1 MEVRVLLV
9 DNDEASC
16 KAIVSVLKTEGWV
29 IETVAEA
36 HAALEKLREGPWHL
50 AIASLSVAP
59 FGSPL
64 FESLQALH
72 EAEAPLRVLFL
83 VPVMSGP
90 EVDARLEQLG
100 LPHTNK
106 PIRMDDLLEQIGDLL
121 LRAGAIH
128 HKLRLVRELAV
139 APPRH
144 IEADRAA
151 EPRGGMFA
159 ARKAYEA
166 YTEEELKAFEEEE
179 EKKRKAAHEGDK
191 TPE

>member
-1 MEVRVLLV
+1 VEVRVLLV
-9 DNDEASC
+9 DDDEASRR
-16 KAIVSVLKTEGWV
+16 AIVSVLKTEGWV
-29 IETVAEA
+29 IEPVGDA
-36 HAALEKLREGPWHL
+36 HTALEKLREGPWHL

-59 FGSPL
+59 FDSPL
-64 FESLQALH
+64 FESLQALD

-83 VPVMSGP
+83 VPVMSPP
-90 EVDARLEQLG
+90 EVDARLERLG

-106 PIRMDDLLEQIGDLL
+106 PVRMDDLLEQISDLL
-121 LRAGAIH
+121 MRAGAIH
-128 HKLRLVRELAV
+128 HKLRLVRELAA

-179 EKKRKAAHEGDK
+179 EKKRKAGEPGDK
-191 TPE
+191 PRE

>member
-1 MEVRVLLV
+1 MDVRVLLAEG
-9 DNDEASC
+9 DEASRD
-16 KAIVSVLKTEGWV
+16 AIVALLKTEGWA
-29 IETVAEA
+29 IETVADG
-36 HAALEKLREGPWHL
+36 HSALEKLAQGPWHL
-50 AIASLSVAP
+50 VLASLEVAP

-72 EAEAPLRVLFL
+72 EAEGPLRVVFL
-83 VPVMSGP
+83 VPVLAAR

-106 PIRMDDLLEQIGDLL
+106 PIRMDDLLEQISELL
-121 LRAGAIH
+121 LRAGTLNQ
-128 HKLRLVRELAV
+128 KLRLVRELAA

-144 IEADRAA
+144 VEASRAA

-159 ARKAYEA
+159 SREGYEG

-179 EKKRKAAHEGDK
+179 KKKRKAESGETRQD
-191 TPE
+191 